1 MKKGLPELGATT
13 RLRVLAA
20 AAHGLPLGAGAA
32 NTPPVAATSDVVVE
46 L

>member
-1 MKKGLPELGATT
+1 MKKGLPELGAMT

-20 AAHGLPLGAGAA
+20 ALHGLPLGAGAA
-32 NTPPVAATSDVVVE
+32 KTPPEAATRDVVVE